1 MSWLKEDGLW
11 MDRHGNILR
20 EDQDRAPEIKVG
32 DRFFDVAIARWATLL
47 RIRPTEDALGAPFE
61 GLYDGCDLY
70 SPFIATAMS
79 ADIGEVIS
87 AGA

>member
-11 MDRHGNILR
+11 RDKHGNILR
-20 EDQDRAPEIKVG
+20 KGQERAPEIRVG
-32 DRFFDVAIARWATLL
+32 DRFFDVGNGRWATLL
-47 RIRPTEDALGAPFE
+47 RIRPAEDALGAPFE

-87 AGA
+87 ASA